1 MNSRR
6 DELMLHGF
14 KFFNLFVSLV
24 SQSVE
29 ASRKASGKA
38 SVLDEVFA
46 VLWQA

>member
-6 DELMLHGF
+6 DELMLHEF

-29 ASRKASGKA
+29 ASRKVSGNTL
-38 SVLDEVFA
+38 VLDEVFA
-46 VLWQA
+46 VLW